1 MNSIRKLDFQSG
13 KGKEGLRGNNST
25 YHAFRVYV
33 FFFLCFPPGL
43 AHVTRSKANSRHRA
57 CQVTHHR
64 SPPVTGS
71 TGVEESENGKSTL
84 LASKEIRVANASCS
98 ASHLEHEVEE
108 LAAASWWES
117 SFPAST
123 APAGWVSEIMLPV

>member
-1 MNSIRKLDFQSG
+1 M
-13 KGKEGLRGNNST
+13 
-25 YHAFRVYV
+25 
-33 FFFLCFPPGL
+33 
-43 AHVTRSKANSRHRA
+43 
-57 CQVTHHR
+57 
-64 SPPVTGS
+64 
-71 TGVEESENGKSTL
+71 EESENGKSTL

-117 SFPAST
+117 SFSAST